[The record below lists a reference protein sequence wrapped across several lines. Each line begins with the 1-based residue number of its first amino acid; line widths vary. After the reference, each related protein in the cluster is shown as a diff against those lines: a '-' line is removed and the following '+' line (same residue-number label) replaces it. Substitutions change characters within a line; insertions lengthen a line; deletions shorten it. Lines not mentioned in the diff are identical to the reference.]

1 MTESDPYPPDSGPDE
16 NFRSGFV
23 AIIGAPNVGK
33 STLLNALLGEK
44 VAITTPKPQT
54 TRRQIRGILTGD
66 NFQIIFVDTPGIHE
80 SKRLLN
86 KVIVETALNAL
97 KDVDIVLFV
106 VDVTSRKRG
115 QEFAILDILREVGA
129 PVILLLNKVD
139 MIPKTELL
147 PIIDSF
153 SKLFPFEA
161 IIPISAKYMGGIDRV
176 LDEILSLLPRGPQY
190 YDRTTTSDQ
199 RLEDMVAE
207 LIREKIFLLAEQE
220 VPYSTAVEVEDVE
233 EVPEKNLL
241 RIRAVIYVERP
252 SQKGIIIG
260 KGGKF
265 IKKVG
270 KLAREEL
277 ERALK
282 KKVFLDL
289 WVKVLKDWS
298 KDERALKRLGLST

>member
-1 MTESDPYPPDSGPDE
+1 MTESESSPPDPGTSG

-66 NFQIIFVDTPGIHE
+66 NFQIVFVDTPGIHQ

-86 KVIVETALNAL
+86 KKIVETALNAL

-115 QEFAILDILREVGA
+115 QEFAILDILRDVGA

-139 MIPKTELL
+139 MVPKGELL
-147 PIIDSF
+147 PMIDSF
-153 SKLFPFEA
+153 RKIFPFEA
-161 IIPISAKYMGGIDRV
+161 IIPISAKYGSGIDRV

-199 RLEDMVAE
+199 RLEEMAAE

-220 VPYSTAVEVEDVE
+220 IPYSTAVEVE
-233 EVPEKNLL
+233 EVKEIPEKNLL
-241 RIRAVIYVERP
+241 HIRAVIYVERS

-270 KLAREEL
+270 KLTREEL
-277 ERALK
+277 EKALH